1 VGRVNDLNN
10 GAPPVHLHPT
20 EETLM
25 NSFRL
30 VSSLVVVTVIAG
42 AVSAAATGKR
52 EVPTSAALAPSSASK
67 KVINVGIDIPFHPI
81 FDYVAAKS
89 STYFRGKP
97 YTVKFK
103 FLDAT
108 TQTPSFGKGD
118 LDVMTTPPSFIPR
131 VMQQYHLRVAE
142 FFPLARWTIGPQILV
157 PVDSPYKTL
166 QSLRG
171 KNVSIQPLTTRFGSE
186 EAAIMAAT
194 GENIRA
200 YFDLKET
207 DAAAQE
213 LSLGRVDAAFIEAP
227 TTYPLLQS
235 GKFKA
240 IYSVH
245 DAFLKAFHDPA
256 VVNGGYIA
264 RKSFIKTN
272 RRFVNDLIAA
282 TQNAWNKYQ
291 KDPDAVNKVAS
302 QQSGIPAEQLKVV
315 GQVLDLEKMP
325 KALRAITPRDVKTW
339 QKIFPLLKKSG
350 FIKQVPKNIPSLF
363 VITKSKAK

>member
-1 VGRVNDLNN
+1 
-10 GAPPVHLHPT
+10 
-20 EETLM
+20 M
-25 NSFRL
+25 KSFRF
-30 VSSLVVVTVIAG
+30 VSAVVAVAVIVG
-42 AVSAAATGKR
+42 AVSASAARNRPESGFAAT
-52 EVPTSAALAPSSASK
+52 VASK
-67 KVINVGIDIPFHPI
+67 KTINVGIDIPFHPI

-97 YTVKFK
+97 YVVKFK

-108 TQTPSFGKGD
+108 TQTPAFGKGD
-118 LDVMTTPPSFIPR
+118 LDIMTTPPSFIPR

-166 QSLRG
+166 QSLKG

-186 EAAIMAAT
+186 EAAIQAVT
-194 GENIRA
+194 GQNIRT

-245 DAFLKAFHDPA
+245 DAFLKAFRDPA

-264 RKSFIKTN
+264 RTSFIKAN
-272 RRFVNDLIAA
+272 RGFVNALIAA
-282 TQNAWNKYQ
+282 TQNAWTKYQ
-291 KDPDAVNKVAS
+291 KNPDAVNAVAS
-302 QQSGIPAEQLKVV
+302 KQSGIPPEQLKVV

-325 KALRAITPRDVKTW
+325 KSLRAITPRDVKTW

-363 VITKSKAK
+363 VVTKPKTK